1 MWLTRCSMTSIWP
14 RSEAKCNEFHPVLCR
29 KARSAPLLIR
39 HFTACTLPYSAAIIS
54 GVQPQASSESIS
66 VMWLTSSSMTSTWP
80 YREAICN
87 EFHPVL
93 CRKAGLAPF
102 MIRHLTACTFPFSA
116 ASISGVLP
124 VVVLGSISVMWLT
137 SSWMTTTSPHSEAQ
151 CNEFLPLL
159 SRRPRSA
166 LLLIRYFTAC
176 TLPFPAAILTG
187 VQPCE
192 SRELI
197 QIPRESKDSI
207 SATSSSLAAEKS
219 RTTLSSMSW
228 FT

>member
-1 MWLTRCSMTSIWP
+1 MLVIFVADSARNSGNCASKMEIQWAWNAHLDWSVGMQTNSFFIAWLTI
-14 RSEAKCNEFHPVLCR
+14 
-29 KARSAPLLIR
+29 
-39 HFTACTLPYSAAIIS
+39 
-54 GVQPQASSESIS
+54 VQPQASSESIS

-124 VVVLGSISVMWLT
+124 VAVLGSISVMWLT

-166 LLLIRYFTAC
+166 PLLSLSCWSVTWQIVTRKM
-176 TLPFPAAILTG
+176 PG
-187 VQPCE
+187 VGRC
-192 SRELI
+192 
-197 QIPRESKDSI
+197 
-207 SATSSSLAAEKS
+207 
-219 RTTLSSMSW
+219 
-228 FT
+228 